1 MRICLQLPVI
11 VVFWHRHVCPRYCVK
26 GVSLHGLYATVNIRA
41 VCTVVAL
48 LLFKGFVAL
57 TFICNL

>member
-1 MRICLQLPVI
+1 MRFFGIGMSVLVI
-11 VVFWHRHVCPRYCVK
+11 VQR
-26 GVSLHGLYATVNIRA
+26 GVSLHGLYATVSIRA

-48 LLFKGFVAL
+48 LLFKGFVAW